1 MWNCS
6 LKMHGKISL
15 VLKILTAVIVC
26 LVGGLYFFWVDACG
40 SVDSYG
46 TGHTERIE
54 IPFGMTVRQ
63 AAHLLKEKGLINN
76 EKVFYLA
83 ARFPFLDKSAMHG
96 FQSSS
101 SFELKSGVY
110 QVSSEFELSEIF
122 SLLSSGR
129 QEYIKLAVAEG
140 LTINKIAVKVEQS
153 GACSRDDFI
162 DAAFSPELLKKY
174 NIAAK
179 SFEGYL
185 FPDTYFLT
193 PEMSGKEIVCIMA
206 DNFFEKAAGIE
217 AFKGLSAQQLN
228 EKIILAS
235 IVEKEYRVASEAP
248 LIASV
253 FKNRLK
259 KNIGL
264 YSCATIEY
272 IITEI
277 QGKPHPKMITYDD
290 LKIKSPYNT
299 YMWAGLPPG
308 SISNPG
314 MTALMA
320 VAETPKTNYY
330 FFRLTDSEKGTH
342 SFSADFEHHV
352 AEGQVLYTKSVR

>member
-1 MWNCS
+1 MQLKVLPWNCN
-6 LKMHGKISL
+6 LKMHRKISL
-15 VLKILTAVIVC
+15 VLKILASVLVC
-26 LVGGLYFFWVDACG
+26 FICGVYLFWVDACG

-54 IPFGMTVRQ
+54 IPSGMTVRQ

-122 SLLSSGR
+122 SLLSSGQ
-129 QEYIKLAVAEG
+129 QEYIKLVVAEG
-140 LTINKIAVKVEQS
+140 LTINKIAGKIEQS
-153 GACSRDDFI
+153 RVCSRSDFI
-162 DAAFSPELLKKY
+162 EAASSPELLKKY
-174 NIAAK
+174 NISAR

-193 PEMSGKEIVCIMA
+193 PEMTGKEIVCIMA
-206 DNFFEKAAGIE
+206 DNFFEKMAEIE
-217 AFKGLSAQQLN
+217 AFKGLSNQQLN
-228 EKIILAS
+228 EKIVLAS

-259 KNIGL
+259 RNMGL

-277 QGKPHPKMITYDD
+277 QGKPHPKVITYDD

-308 SISNPG
+308 PISNPG

-330 FFRLTDSEKGTH
+330 YFRLTDAEKGIH
-342 SFSADFEHHV
+342 SFSADFEKHL
-352 AEGQVLYTKSVR
+352 AEGQVL